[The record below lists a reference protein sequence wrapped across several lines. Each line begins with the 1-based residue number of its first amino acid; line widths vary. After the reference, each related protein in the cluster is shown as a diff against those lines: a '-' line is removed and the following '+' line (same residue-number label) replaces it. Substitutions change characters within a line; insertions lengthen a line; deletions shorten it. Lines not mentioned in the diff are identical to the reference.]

1 MVRIY
6 YMEKDIHQVL
16 SNISYKKGSGKMSDL
31 PILLA
36 IDPSVRSLG
45 WAIVNL
51 NKIKDKYSD
60 DIGRI
65 RSGRE
70 VDLTGY
76 CDLSIEGLW
85 SYDRVQMQSTK
96 GVDPSIVKYRWKEAF
111 TGIRAYMDL
120 EGIEPTHFAS
130 EWPTFFNSTKG
141 YIAATQ
147 NYTVGLASMVG
158 YLAGQFNFKSEHITL
173 WTPLQW
179 KGSVPK
185 HVTANRFIQAF
196 GESAEKLSRILSD
209 DIIDA
214 IMIARYWLTL
224 YERQKFRWQNVES
237 HY

>member
-1 MVRIY
+1 MK
-6 YMEKDIHQVL
+6 EE
-16 SNISYKKGSGKMSDL
+16 L

-51 NKIKDKYSD
+51 NKLEDTNYY
-60 DIGRI
+60 
-65 RSGRE
+65 
-70 VDLTGY
+70 DLQV
-76 CDLSIEGLW
+76 EGLW
-85 SYDRVQMQSTK
+85 SYGLVQMQSTK
-96 GVDPSIVKYRWKEAF
+96 GIDPSIIKHRWKQAF
-111 TGIRAYMDL
+111 YEIKAYMDL

-141 YIAATQ
+141 YLAATQ
-147 NYTVGLASMVG
+147 NFTVGLASMVG
-158 YLAGQFNFKSEHITL
+158 YLAGQFNFKAHHITL

-185 HVTANRFIQAF
+185 HITRHRFIQVF
-196 GESAEKLSRILSD
+196 GQPAEKLARILSD

-224 YERQKFRWQNVES
+224 YDRQKFRWQHIEGKANIVT
-237 HY
+237 